1 MPKLHKTRRRQKFQF
16 GKNRKRSRRV
26 EEKGSKH
33 LIKVTNDTI
42 KASWDSSK
50 PAKDNLDT
58 MGLAYDPNR
67 VVKHLTAKK
76 KMVESLKEN
85 TGTAIHHTQTEVA
98 PATDCS
104 TATESVVR
112 QLEEE
117 VASIPRKSSFRFPPE
132 QVRFITYMMSKYG
145 EDYKAMAR
153 DRRNEW
159 QETPKQIKQKIV
171 KFRSIPEQFAKYAK
185 ENGLLDQVNQGKLV
199 VTDS

>member
-42 KASWDSSK
+42 KASWDNSK

-58 MGLAYDPNR
+58 MGLAYDPNK

-76 KMVESLKEN
+76 KMVDSLKEN
-85 TGTAIHHTQTEVA
+85 AGIAIHQTETEGT
-98 PATDCS
+98 PKDCS
-104 TATESVVR
+104 TTEGGVVR

-117 VASIPRKSSFRFPPE
+117 VASIPRKSSFRFPPD
-132 QVRFITYMMSKYG
+132 QVKFITYMMSKYG

-171 KFRSIPEQFAKYAK
+171 KFRSLPEQFAKYAK
-185 ENGLLDQVNQGKLV
+185 ENGLLDQVNQGKED
-199 VTDS
+199 VTVS

>member
-58 MGLAYDPNR
+58 MGLAYDPNK
-67 VVKHLTAKK
+67 VVKLLTAKK
-76 KMVESLKEN
+76 KMVDSLKEN
-85 TGTAIHHTQTEVA
+85 AGTTIHQTE
-98 PATDCS
+98 PEETPTDCS
-104 TATESVVR
+104 TTESVVR

-117 VASIPRKSSFRFPPE
+117 VASIPRKSSFRFPPD
-132 QVRFITYMMSKYG
+132 QVKFITYMMSKYG

-171 KFRSIPEQFAKYAK
+171 KFRSIPQQFAKYAK
-185 ENGLLDQVNQGKLV
+185 ENGLLEQANQGKED
-199 VTDS
+199 VTVS

>member
-42 KASWDSSK
+42 KASWDNSK

-58 MGLAYDPNR
+58 MGLAYDPNK

-85 TGTAIHHTQTEVA
+85 AGTAIHQTEVT
-98 PATDCS
+98 PTSDSS
-104 TATESVVR
+104 TATECVVR

-171 KFRSIPEQFAKYAK
+171 KFRSIPEQFAKYAR
-185 ENGLLDQVNQGKLV
+185 ENGLLDKVNQGKED
-199 VTDS
+199 VTVS

>member
-42 KASWDSSK
+42 KASWDNSK

-58 MGLAYDPNR
+58 MGLAYDPNK

-85 TGTAIHHTQTEVA
+85 AGTAIHQTES
-98 PATDCS
+98 PSRDSS
-104 TATESVVR
+104 TATECVVR

-117 VASIPRKSSFRFPPE
+117 VARIPRKSSFRFPPE

-171 KFRSIPEQFAKYAK
+171 KFRSIPEQFAKYAR
-185 ENGLLDQVNQGKLV
+185 ENGLLDQVNQGKED
-199 VTDS
+199 VTVS